1 MTYTEIID
9 NIQTRIENLISERFT
24 GTYFNIKIEPSNYNP
39 DIDDTITVTITVTDQ
54 NDDPIPNW
62 TVPLTINGTAITG
75 TLTTNANGVATY
87 NYTCSEWGV
96 CRFSVKSCST
106 QINVTGLKQVKQRSY
121 TGTNQ
126 GVVYTLFVDES
137 NKHCTLTISSNG
149 TSCGSGSSNYEDTAW
164 IPSTYRPTQNKY
176 TRLMRSNTFLF
187 YAWSNG
193 TIGIANFGSSATG
206 QSFSGQVDWHY

>member
-1 MTYTEIID
+1 MTHTEIID

-39 DIDDTITVTITVTDQ
+39 NIDDTITVTITVTDQ

-106 QINVTGLKQVKQRSY
+106 HINVTGFKQIQSNITY
-121 TGTNQ
+121 AL
-126 GVVYTLFVDES
+126 YVDES
-137 NKHCTLTISSNG
+137 SRTAQVRANRTGVTIPAGNG
-149 TSCGSGSSNYEDTAW
+149 FEYNDFV
-164 IPSTYRPTQNKY
+164 IPTKYRPSNNSAS
-176 TRLMRSNTFLF
+176 LIMRSNQFLNYVF
-187 YAWSNG
+187 TNG
-193 TIGIANFGSSATG
+193 TVGITNVGSTVTNYALNFIHE
-206 QSFSGQVDWHY
+206 WHY

>member
-9 NIQTRIENLISERFT
+9 NIQTRTENLISERFT

-96 CRFSVKSCST
+96 CRFSVKTFSAFVNVAGWKTVQTGSKFTAKSNGRAVSVKCS
-106 QINVTGLKQVKQRSY
+106 Q
-121 TGTNQ
+121 
-126 GVVYTLFVDES
+126 ES
-137 NKHCTLTISSNG
+137 NSGTVGTEYDIGTLISGYRPQYPITVPLESIGSDGGNYGHIRCYTNG
-149 TSCGSGSSNYEDTAW
+149 EIKLKISR
-164 IPSTYRPTQNKY
+164 STYSSSGGLTLY
-176 TRLMRSNTFLF
+176 
-187 YAWSNG
+187 G
-193 TIGIANFGSSATG
+193 TVEFAI
-206 QSFSGQVDWHY
+206 